1 MAMMVIPMIEGFW
14 EPKKTQ
20 KKITAQASQQ
30 GHWDIK
36 HALAYEDEEHRLVGI
51 DNQIRW
57 LSTPNL

>member
-20 KKITAQASQQ
+20 KITAQASQQ
-30 GHWDIK
+30 GHRDIK
-36 HALAYEDEEHRLVGI
+36 HALAYEDEEHQLVGI